1 MEDLVTALREHSVIL
16 FVGAGVS
23 QNLGLPSFGGLI
35 DHLAE
40 ELGYDPNMFRLFG
53 DYLSL
58 AEYYKIQKGTIGPLR
73 SWMDREW
80 HNAVDISKSPIHKL
94 IVQLKCPIIYTTN
107 YDRWLE
113 MAHKHYNIPYSKI
126 VNEGNMTHIN
136 RSAVQ
141 IVKLHGDFDDD
152 DSIVLTESSYFD
164 RLSFDAPLDI
174 KLRADALGQTMLF
187 IGYNLGDINIRY
199 LLYKIHMQWEKSTW
213 TKVRPRSYVFLSRPN
228 PVQETILKDRGIITF
243 VSQQDNPGEGLKI
256 FLEEL
261 VKLSFSA
268 I

>member
-1 MEDLVTALREHSVIL
+1 MDDLIAALREHRVIL

-23 QNLGLPSFGGLI
+23 QNLGLPSFGELI

-40 ELGYDPNMFRLFG
+40 ELGYDPEIFGIFG

-58 AEYYKIQKGTIGPLR
+58 AEHYKIQKGTVGPLR

-80 HNAVDISKSPIHKL
+80 HKGIDISTSRIHEL
-94 IVQLKCPIIYTTN
+94 IVQLKCSIIYTTN

-113 MAHKHYNIPYSKI
+113 IAHEHYHIPYCKV
-126 VNEGNMTHIN
+126 VNEGNMASIRH
-136 RSAVQ
+136 SAVQ

-187 IGYNLGDINIRY
+187 IGYSLGDINIRY
-199 LLYKIHMQWEKSTW
+199 LLYKIHTQWEKSAW
-213 TKVRPRSYVFLSRPN
+213 ARVRPRSYVFLTRPN
-228 PVQETILKDRGIITF
+228 PIQESILKDRGITPF
-243 VSQQDNPGEGLKI
+243 VSQQDNPGEGLKT
-256 FLEEL
+256 FLEDL
-261 VKLSFSA
+261 VRRAFSA
-268 I
+268 T

>member
-1 MEDLVTALREHSVIL
+1 MEDLVTALRERRVIL

-23 QNLGLPSFGGLI
+23 QNLELPSFGGLI

-40 ELGYDPNMFRLFG
+40 ELGYDANIFRLFG

-58 AEYYKIQKGTIGPLR
+58 AEYYRIQKGTIGPLR

-80 HNAVDISKSPIHKL
+80 HKDVDISKSRIHEL
-94 IVQLKCPIIYTTN
+94 ILQLKCPIIYTTN

-113 MAHKHYNIPYSKI
+113 MAHDHYNIPYSKI
-126 VNEGNMTHIN
+126 VNEGSMTSIT
-136 RSAVQ
+136 RSTVQ

-164 RLSFDAPLDI
+164 RLSFDAPLDV

-187 IGYNLGDINIRY
+187 IGYSLEDINIRY
-199 LLYKIHMQWEKSTW
+199 LLYKIHTQWEKSAW
-213 TKVRPRSYVFLSRPN
+213 AKVRPRSYVFLANQTLSKRLYSKTGVLQRLCHN
-228 PVQETILKDRGIITF
+228 RTILAKD
-243 VSQQDNPGEGLKI
+243 
-256 FLEEL
+256 
-261 VKLSFSA
+261 
-268 I
+268 

>member
-1 MEDLVTALREHSVIL
+1 MDDLVAALKEHHVIL

-23 QNLGLPSFGGLI
+23 QNLGLPSFSGLI
-35 DHLAE
+35 DHLAQ

-73 SWMDREW
+73 SWMDRDW
-80 HNAVDISKSPIHKL
+80 HKGVDISKSRIHQL
-94 IVQLKCPIIYTTN
+94 IVQLECPIIYTTN

-113 MAHKHYNIPYSKI
+113 MAHECYRIPYSKI
-126 VNEGNMTHIN
+126 VNEGNLTNLTH
-136 RSAVQ
+136 SAVQ

-164 RLSFDAPLDI
+164 RLSFDAPLDV

-187 IGYNLGDINIRY
+187 IGYSLGDINIKY
-199 LLYKIHMQWEKSTW
+199 LLHKIHTQWEKSAW
-213 TKVRPRSYVFLSRPN
+213 ARVRPRSYVFLSRPN
-228 PVQETILKDRGIITF
+228 PIQEAILKDRGITAF
-243 VSQQDNPGEGLKI
+243 VSQQDDPGEGLRI

-261 VKLSFSA
+261 VKRAFSA
-268 I
+268 T